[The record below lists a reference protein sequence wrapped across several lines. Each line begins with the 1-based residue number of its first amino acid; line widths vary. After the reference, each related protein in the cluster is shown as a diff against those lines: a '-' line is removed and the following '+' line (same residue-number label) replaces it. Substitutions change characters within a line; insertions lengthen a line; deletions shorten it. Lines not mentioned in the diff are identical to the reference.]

1 MQIECNPYITQEKL
15 VNLCKSKG
23 IEVVAY
29 SPIGRG
35 DKQLLNESILK
46 EIAAKYKKSVAQV
59 IMRWLLQ
66 RNITVI
72 PKTTRKERLIE
83 NICLF
88 DFKLTRSEMKKIF
101 RLNQN
106 KRIIAM
112 SEAVNN
118 KEYPFLIEY

>member
-1 MQIECNPYITQEKL
+1 M
-15 VNLCKSKG
+15 NLCKSKG

-35 DKQLLNESILK
+35 DKQLLNEKILVDL
-46 EIAAKYKKSVAQV
+46 AKKYNKTVAQV
-59 IMRWLLQ
+59 IMRWLIQ
-66 RNITVI
+66 RTITVI

-88 DFKLTRSEMKKIF
+88 DFKLTRNEMKKIYS
-101 RLNQN
+101 LNKNQ
-106 KRIIAM
+106 RIITL

-118 KEYPFLIEY
+118 KEYPFLIDY